1 MLYNK
6 FLRSPWQKP
15 WCNMMTATMEK
26 GGGRKK
32 IALFC
37 GDPLGNPAPNRK
49 SEYDT
54 VSSCSIFRYWL
65 PGYERVIALL
75 SLEEKVFQTKKKKK
89 KEKKVKRKKILRAKL
104 VKLRPPRG
112 KKLKI
117 MALFP
122 GEIVALRIYIE
133 CRPKATII
141 RPGSS
146 LGKGR
151 ICWDTRGVY
160 CCLVVCFRSIHTQ

>member
-1 MLYNK
+1 MAIPSGIRHQIENQNTIPY
-6 FLRSPWQKP
+6 P
-15 WCNMMTATMEK
+15 
-26 GGGRKK
+26 
-32 IALFC
+32 
-37 GDPLGNPAPNRK
+37 
-49 SEYDT
+49 
-54 VSSCSIFRYWL
+54 SCSIFLYWL

-89 KEKKVKRKKILRAKL
+89 KEKKVKRKKILRAEL

-122 GEIVALRIYIE
+122 GEIAALRIYIE

-151 ICWDTRGVY
+151 TCWDTRGVY
-160 CCLVVCFRSIHTQ
+160 CCLVVCFRSIHRQ

>member
-1 MLYNK
+1 
-6 FLRSPWQKP
+6 
-15 WCNMMTATMEK
+15 MMTATM
-26 GGGRKK
+26 GRKK

-89 KEKKVKRKKILRAKL
+89 EKKVKMKKILRAKL
-104 VKLRPPRG
+104 VKLRSPRG

-151 ICWDTRGVY
+151 ICWDTGGYISV
-160 CCLVVCFRSIHTQ
+160 